1 MEVVTLMSNKKS
13 YYAFEDPNGNTI
25 EFQATSLQ
33 QAMVIK
39 KKKAQEL
46 GMPKEAF
53 ELTSIRNKPTQTDS
67 A

>member
-1 MEVVTLMSNKKS
+1 MSNKKS
-13 YYAFEDPNGNTI
+13 YYAFEDPLGTTV
-25 EFQATSLQ
+25 EFQATSLK

-46 GMPKEAF
+46 GIPKEAF
-53 ELTSIRNKPTQTDS
+53 ELTSIRKKPSQK

>member
-1 MEVVTLMSNKKS
+1 MSNKKS
-13 YYAFEDPNGNTI
+13 YYAFEDPLGTKV

-39 KKKAQEL
+39 KKKAHEL
-46 GMPKEAF
+46 GIPKEAF
-53 ELTSIRNKPTQTDS
+53 ELTSIRKKPSQS

>member
-1 MEVVTLMSNKKS
+1 MSNKKS
-13 YYAFEDPNGNTI
+13 YYAFEDPNGTTI

-46 GMPKEAF
+46 GIPKEAF
-53 ELTSIRNKPTQTDS
+53 ELTSIRNKATQNDS

>member
-1 MEVVTLMSNKKS
+1 MSKKKS
-13 YYAFEDPNGNTI
+13 YYAFEDPRGTTI

-39 KKKAQEL
+39 KKRAQEM
-46 GMPKEAF
+46 GIPKEAF
-53 ELTSIRNKPTQTDS
+53 ELTSIRKKPVQS

>member
-1 MEVVTLMSNKKS
+1 MSNKKN
-13 YYAFEDPNGNTI
+13 YYAFEDPSGDTI

-39 KKKAQEL
+39 KKKALEL
-46 GMPKEAF
+46 GIPKEAF
-53 ELTSIRNKPTQTDS
+53 ELKTIRKKPTQS

>member
-1 MEVVTLMSNKKS
+1 MSNKKS
-13 YYAFEDPNGNTI
+13 YYAFEDPLSTTV

-33 QAMVIK
+33 QAMVII

-46 GMPKEAF
+46 GIPKEAF
-53 ELTSIRNKPTQTDS
+53 ELTSIRKKPSQS

>member
-1 MEVVTLMSNKKS
+1 MSNKKS
-13 YYAFEDPNGNTI
+13 YYAFEDPNGTTI

-33 QAMVIK
+33 QAMLIK

-46 GMPKEAF
+46 GIHKEAF
-53 ELTSIRNKPTQTDS
+53 ELKTIRKKPGQS

>member
-1 MEVVTLMSNKKS
+1 MSNKKK
-13 YYAFEDPNGNTI
+13 YYAFEDPLGTTI

-33 QAMVIK
+33 QAMVVK

-46 GMPKEAF
+46 GIPKEAF
-53 ELTSIRNKPTQTDS
+53 ELTSIRKKPSQS

>member
-1 MEVVTLMSNKKS
+1 MAQKKS
-13 YYAFEDPNGNTI
+13 YYAFEDTNGNTL

-46 GMPKEAF
+46 GIPKEAF
-53 ELTSIRNKPTQTDS
+53 EITSISKKPTKPE
-67 A
+67 

>member
-1 MEVVTLMSNKKS
+1 MSNKKS
-13 YYAFEDPNGNTI
+13 YYAFEDPSGTTI

-39 KKKAQEL
+39 KKKALEL
-46 GMPKEAF
+46 GIPKEAF
-53 ELTSIRNKPTQTDS
+53 EITSIRKKPIQS

>member
-1 MEVVTLMSNKKS
+1 MSNKKS
-13 YYAFEDPNGNTI
+13 YYAFEDSRGTTI

-33 QAMVIK
+33 QAMMIK

-46 GMPKEAF
+46 GIPKEAF
-53 ELTSIRNKPTQTDS
+53 ELKTIRKKPSQS

>member
-1 MEVVTLMSNKKS
+1 MSNKKS
-13 YYAFEDPNGNTI
+13 YYAFEEPSGTTI

-39 KKKAQEL
+39 KKKALEL
-46 GMPKEAF
+46 GIPKEAF
-53 ELTSIRNKPTQTDS
+53 EITSIRKKPIQS

>member
-1 MEVVTLMSNKKS
+1 MSNKKS
-13 YYAFEDPNGNTI
+13 YYAFEEPLGTTI

-39 KKKAQEL
+39 KKKAHEM
-46 GMPKEAF
+46 GIPKEAF
-53 ELTSIRNKPTQTDS
+53 ELTSIRKKS

>member
-1 MEVVTLMSNKKS
+1 MSNKKS
-13 YYAFEDPNGNTI
+13 YYAFEDPSGAKI

-39 KKKAQEL
+39 KKKAQEV

-53 ELTSIRNKPTQTDS
+53 ELTSIRKKPSQS

>member
-1 MEVVTLMSNKKS
+1 MSNKKS
-13 YYAFEDPNGNTI
+13 YYAFEDPNGTTI

-39 KKKAQEL
+39 KKRAHEL
-46 GMPKEAF
+46 GIPKEAF
-53 ELTSIRNKPTQTDS
+53 ELTSIRKKPDQS

>member
-1 MEVVTLMSNKKS
+1 MSNRKS
-13 YYAFEDPNGNTI
+13 YYAFENPSGTSI

-46 GMPKEAF
+46 GIPKEAF
-53 ELTSIRNKPTQTDS
+53 ELKSIRKKPSQS

>member
-1 MEVVTLMSNKKS
+1 MSNKKN
-13 YYAFEDPNGNTI
+13 YYAFEDPLGTTI

-46 GMPKEAF
+46 GIPKEAF
-53 ELTSIRNKPTQTDS
+53 ELTSIRKKPSQS

>member
-1 MEVVTLMSNKKS
+1 MSNKKS
-13 YYAFEDPNGNTI
+13 YYAFEDTSGTTI

-39 KKKAQEL
+39 KKKALEL
-46 GMPKEAF
+46 GIPKEAF
-53 ELTSIRNKPTQTDS
+53 ELTSIRKKPSQS